1 MIMQKKLIIQ
11 LCGGLGNQMF
21 QYATA
26 RALAIRSDA
35 ELVLD
40 TWSGFVR
47 DYQYKRHYELISF
60 PISARTATP
69 LERLPFWFDR
79 LRGKFRLLNGNVVER
94 QWFGDSLKE
103 TKLEFLPE
111 VAEYAVTRRAWMTG
125 YWQTSAY
132 FQDYGSIIEQE
143 LKPSQPAEAH
153 FIELGRKMRSE
164 RSVALG
170 VRLYEES
177 NNPAV
182 HAADGRMKSVED
194 LDEAAHR
201 LYQLD
206 TDLHFF
212 IFCTHRSPLLE
223 LLSLPGKV
231 TYVTHDDG
239 FEGTCERLWL
249 LTQCRHHIITNS
261 SFYWWGAWL
270 SAANYPSGG
279 SEIFAADNFVNKNSV
294 LPKWH
299 LF

>member
-1 MIMQKKLIIQ
+1 MKRQIIVQ
-11 LCGGLGNQMF
+11 LVGGLGNQMF

-35 ELVLD
+35 EMVLD

-47 DYQYKRHYELISF
+47 DRQYRRHYELASF
-60 PISARTATP
+60 PISARPATP

-79 LRGKFRLLNGNVVER
+79 LRGRFCLPNGNVVVR
-94 QWFGDSLKE
+94 RWYGDLLKE
-103 TKLEFLPE
+103 TKFEYLSE
-111 VAEYAVTRRAWMTG
+111 VAEYAVTHRTWMTG
-125 YWQTSAY
+125 YWQTAAY
-132 FQDYGSIIEQE
+132 FEDYRSTIEQE
-143 LKPSQPAEAH
+143 LMPSQPTEAH
-153 FIELGRKMRSE
+153 FIELGRNMRSE

-194 LDEAAHR
+194 VNGAAHR
-201 LYQLD
+201 LSQLD

-212 IFCTHRSPLLE
+212 IFCSHRSSFLE
-223 LLSLPGKV
+223 LLRLPGKV

-239 FEGTCERLWL
+239 FEGTCESLWL
-249 LTQCRHHIITNS
+249 LTQCRHHILTNS

-270 SAANYPSGG
+270 SSANYPSEG
-279 SEIFAADNFVNKNSV
+279 SEIFAADNFINKHSV